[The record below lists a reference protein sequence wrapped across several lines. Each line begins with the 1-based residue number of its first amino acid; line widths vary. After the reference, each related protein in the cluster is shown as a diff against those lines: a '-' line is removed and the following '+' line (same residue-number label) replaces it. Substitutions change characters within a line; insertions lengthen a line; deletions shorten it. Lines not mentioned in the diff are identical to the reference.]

1 MKKLTAF
8 TLVIVMLFA
17 LVSCGGYNADT
28 IKKNLENAGYT
39 ATAGSTEKLDS
50 LGLENM
56 PKEVVVGTSKIVNT
70 ITVYI
75 FESADD
81 AEAAKEAYSKGS
93 LGLGDIMK
101 NGVKNNAFYIATTD
115 AAVEAAF
122 G

>member
-1 MKKLTAF
+1 MKKLTALA
-8 TLVIVMLFA
+8 LVVVMLFA
-17 LVSCGGYNADT
+17 LVACGGYDADT
-28 IKKNLENAGYT
+28 IKKNLEKAEYSVVS
-39 ATAGSTEKLDS
+39 GSTEKLDS
-50 LGLENM
+50 LGLEKM
-56 PKEVVVGTSKIVNT
+56 PTEVVVGTNKIVNS

-75 FESADD
+75 FDSADD
-81 AEAAKEAYSKGS
+81 AEAAKEAYDKGS